1 MMVLA
6 FIWEEMCM
14 KEKLISSLQIARE
27 PEPLLIRYYLLE
39 EARGKELLYGIKVVE
54 ETTQAAAVAPGLT
67 RDKQYA
73 SEMIIRLARGSVT
86 PTGLADVLADL
97 F

>member
-1 MMVLA
+1 
-6 FIWEEMCM
+6 M

-27 PEPLLIRYYLLE
+27 PELLLIRYYLLE

-54 ETTQAAAVAPGLT
+54 ETTRAAAVVPGFT
-67 RDKQYA
+67 QDKQYA
-73 SEMIIRLARGSVT
+73 SELIIRFARGSVT

-97 F
+97 L